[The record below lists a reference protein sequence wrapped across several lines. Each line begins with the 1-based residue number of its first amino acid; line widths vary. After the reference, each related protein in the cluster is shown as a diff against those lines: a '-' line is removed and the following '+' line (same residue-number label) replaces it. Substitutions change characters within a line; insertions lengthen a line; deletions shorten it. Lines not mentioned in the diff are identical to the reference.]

1 MSYSLKVMDH
11 YFNPRHAG
19 SIQDLSEHTGTA
31 IVGSTDSA
39 VIQLQILVDEH
50 SQVIKEVKFKTYG
63 CGYSIAASSL
73 LCEWINGMN
82 VEDAIHIDALA
93 IIYELELPPS
103 KYHSAKLA
111 VKAVKFAVKDYRSRN
126 PIKLAS

>member
-19 SIQDLSEHTGTA
+19 SIEETSEHTGLA
-31 IVGSTDSA
+31 IIGSPNTA
-39 VIQLQILVDEH
+39 VIQLQILIDEH
-50 SQVIKEVKFKTYG
+50 TQIIKDVKFKTYG
-63 CGYSIAASSL
+63 CGYSIASSSL
-73 LCEWINGMN
+73 LCEWIYGMS
-82 VEDAIHIDALA
+82 VEDALHIDALA

-103 KYHSAKLA
+103 KYHCAKLA
-111 VKAVKFAVKDYRSRN
+111 VKAIKFAVRDYRNRH